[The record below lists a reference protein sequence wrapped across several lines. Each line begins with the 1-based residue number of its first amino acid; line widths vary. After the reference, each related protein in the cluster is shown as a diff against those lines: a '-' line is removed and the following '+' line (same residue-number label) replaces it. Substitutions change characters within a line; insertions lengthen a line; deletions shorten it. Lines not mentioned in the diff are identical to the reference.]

1 MGGGFLNC
9 AKSREL
15 KSGLSIGIS
24 SVMKLLFGVE
34 NQELVVSLAR
44 NIFKVVY
51 LNARII
57 GLR

>member
-1 MGGGFLNC
+1 MGVGFFNC